1 MAPYDGVYKREGVVI
16 TIDGRKA
23 RYEFV
28 DDMAIYPSM
37 DMELIPVAHNVFAA
51 TGAGSS
57 FQDDFMPVV
66 FKNGYCYIGMRAA
79 PKVS

>member
-1 MAPYDGVYKREGVVI
+1 
-16 TIDGRKA
+16 
-23 RYEFV
+23 
-28 DDMAIYPSM
+28 MAIYPSM

-66 FKNGYCYIGMRAA
+66 FSGGYCYIGMRAA
-79 PKVS
+79 PKVG